1 MLTSSAHRTQ
11 TDAPRRPRAAPTAAA
26 MAVVAA
32 LAYSAISLYRHDR
45 FGSTLDLATQGQTV
59 WGYSHFEIIPNTVIG
74 IPNLLGDHFHPVL
87 MTLAPLF
94 WIWDSA
100 AVLLVAQAV
109 LIALAGIPIF
119 LWGAERLGDLA
130 GLAFQA
136 SFYGFWGI
144 LAGVLFDFHHVVFA
158 VAAMSGALYA
168 TVTRRN
174 HLLAPMVGVA
184 MLTREDVALTLIALG
199 FYILVVQR
207 RYLLGGVLMAANA
220 AWFLLL
226 LGTIMPALGGVPY
239 RHWTYTSLGSG
250 PIDAALNVLR
260 NPLRAI
266 ELLFIPLAKMRIW
279 VASFGSWLFLPLLSP
294 LTLVALPSFV
304 ERFWNGPD
312 FWTFH
317 MQYSM
322 LSAPILA
329 FAAIDGVARIKS
341 FRWASTRV
349 RLPAQLAVTSFLI
362 TVVLTVAV
370 NPLAELGTYVSGTT
384 AADIQTCIDV
394 IPSDASVAATQNL
407 LAHLATR
414 RRVYQIP
421 IQNTNGSTIDPVAA
435 GVDYIAIDIATEGN
449 DSRFRDVVR
458 SAFSAGYGVVCTREL
473 TAILRKG
480 ASSQTLTQQLDQWLA
495 GNCAG
500 RACLPTD

>member
-1 MLTSSAHRTQ
+1 VGLQPLR
-11 TDAPRRPRAAPTAAA
+11 
-26 MAVVAA
+26 
-32 LAYSAISLYRHDR
+32 
-45 FGSTLDLATQGQTV
+45 
-59 WGYSHFEIIPNTVIG
+59 
-74 IPNLLGDHFHPVL
+74 NLLGDHFHPVL
-87 MTLAPLF
+87 FALAPLF

-100 AVLLVAQAV
+100 AVLLVAQAI
-109 LIALAGIPIF
+109 LIALAGIPIY
-119 LWGAERLGDLA
+119 LWGAERLGDIA

-136 SFYGFWGI
+136 SFYAFWGI

-174 HLLAPMVGVA
+174 RLLAPMVAVA

-207 RYLLGGVLMAANA
+207 RYLLGGVLMAANT

-250 PIDAALNVLR
+250 PIDAALNVGR

-266 ELLFIPLAKMRIW
+266 ELMVIPIAKLRIW
-279 VASFGSWLFLPLLSP
+279 IGSLGSWLFLPLLSP
-294 LTLVALPSFV
+294 LMLVALPSFL

-341 FRWASTRV
+341 LRWSQARA
-349 RLPAQLAVTSFLI
+349 RLPTLLALASLLATA
-362 TVVLTVAV
+362 VLTVTI
-370 NPLAELGTYVSGTT
+370 NPLAELGTYVSSAT
-384 AADIQTCIDV
+384 AADIQSCLDV

-414 RRVYQIP
+414 PQIYQIP
-421 IQNTNGSTIDPVAA
+421 VQNTNGPPVDPVAA

-458 SAFSAGYGVVCTREL
+458 SAFSAGYGVACTREL
-473 TAILRKG
+473 TVILTRR
-480 ASSQTLTQQLDQWLA
+480 ASSQTLTPQLDRWLA
-495 GNCAG
+495 GTCAD
-500 RACLPTD
+500 RACLLSE